1 MPTYR
6 DAIIITDIKEIL
18 ALPRLA
24 RALQDSR
31 GHRRYGSAAL
41 ECVEVAVGRAGAFVH
56 MWVSPWDIAAATLIA
71 TECGALATRM
81 DGTPLDARYKGS
93 ILLGTPNVHATLVEC
108 LIVLSAVKRGRSRG
122 PGSRAVRSARLSRAR
137 PHASSV
143 STR

>member
-1 MPTYR
+1 MSTYR

-71 TECGALATRM
+71 TECGALATRL
-81 DGTPLDARYKGS
+81 DGTPLDVRYKGS
-93 ILLGTPNVHATLVEC
+93 ILLGTPYVHATLVEC
-108 LIVLSAVKRGRSRG
+108 LM
-122 PGSRAVRSARLSRAR
+122 
-137 PHASSV
+137 SSV
-143 STR
+143 Q